1 VLVFVLAAFRVN
13 LLVTVAVA
21 VAAVAALRA
30 LG

>member
-1 VLVFVLAAFRVN
+1 VFVLAGLRVN
-13 LLVTVAVA
+13 LLVTVAAA